1 MSHTKIRVS
10 VALAAIAVGAGIVAC
25 DVNTYDNCPDWQC
38 GDGLFLAPY
47 IIAPVGIYGQPGYH
61 PQVIIQPGSPSYHT
75 TYVGK
80 PPNFTPPPS
89 AKVNPP
95 GAKPPANYKPPSGS
109 TLTVQKAPK
118 QSGNQMPGGSTGK
131 SGGGNQTVQKA
142 PSGSSG
148 GGSRSSGG
156 SSGGSGRSGK

>member
-1 MSHTKIRVS
+1 MTHTKVRVS
-10 VALAAIAVGAGIVAC
+10 VALAAIALSAGIVVAC
-25 DVNTYDNCPDWQC
+25 DDGYDNCPDWQC

-47 IIAPVGIYGQPGYH
+47 IIAPVGIYGHPGYVA
-61 PQVIIQPGSPSYHT
+61 PVTIMPGSPSYHT

-89 AKVNPP
+89 AKINPP
-95 GAKPPANYKPPSGS
+95 GAKPPANYKPPTGS

-118 QSGNQMPGGSTGK
+118 PSGNVQPGSTGSK

-142 PSGSSG
+142 PAPAPKAPSVK
-148 GGSRSSGG
+148 
-156 SSGGSGRSGK
+156 SGK